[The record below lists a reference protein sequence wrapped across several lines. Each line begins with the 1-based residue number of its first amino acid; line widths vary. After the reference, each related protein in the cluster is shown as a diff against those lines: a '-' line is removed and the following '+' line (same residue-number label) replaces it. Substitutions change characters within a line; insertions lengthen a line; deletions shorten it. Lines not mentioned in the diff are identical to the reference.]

1 MPANTVSRRNVY
13 RFIFIYCK
21 CRRTARRLA
30 QIRFCAFD
38 SDDDSRNWRAFDN
51 DYKIRKNVPRR
62 ANSSPPVAPEKRD
75 RDFAKREFQSR
86 FAGFDADGFSRQE
99 LDYKLVNRRN
109 GQEIELR
116 RLSPKSV
123 SRRNSLSK
131 ITFPVRNFDV
141 TEIAKYW
148 LMVGGLNPQT
158 DYSEYSL
165 IIEKP
170 TSTKSVFYILAII
183 LFGAVTVL
191 GFVLTIFLLN
201 AG

>member
-1 MPANTVSRRNVY
+1 MFRD
-13 RFIFIYCK
+13 
-21 CRRTARRLA
+21 A
-30 QIRFCAFD
+30 QIVRLPLHQKSEIEISQRGNFNLALQASTLTVF
-38 SDDDSRNWRAFDN
+38 
-51 DYKIRKNVPRR
+51 P
-62 ANSSPPVAPEKRD
+62 
-75 RDFAKREFQSR
+75 
-86 FAGFDADGFSRQE
+86 GQE